1 MSTATPPLPTT
12 MRGVVMHAP
21 GDVRVEDREVP
32 RVVEPTD
39 AVLKIEVACIC
50 GSDLWPYRGIQPVD
64 EARPMGH
71 EYVGT
76 VVEVGDDVKN
86 IEVGDFVVGS
96 FCISDNTCEICEDG
110 FQSRCANGGFIG
122 DTQAEYT
129 RVALADGTL
138 VVVPGGK
145 PEDPEVIAS
154 LLAASDVLG
163 TGWFGAVAAQAGP
176 GKTIAVVGDGAVGLS
191 AVLAAK
197 GRGRQ
202 MPPPVL
208 VASVDAIDLL
218 CVDIPEAARALA
230 RAFWPGGLTL
240 ILRARP
246 DLGWDLGE
254 TGGTIGVRMP
264 NQAALLRLL
273 HDFGPM
279 AVTSANLTGQ
289 PPATSVEQAVGY
301 FGTRVSAY
309 LDGGPTQGS
318 TASSIVDFAHE
329 TPRALRF
336 GTISLDDL
344 SAAAGVPIAP
354 VEGAAS

>member
-1 MSTATPPLPTT
+1 MSMMSTETILSAVPSLTEDDLA
-12 MRGVVMHAP
+12 RAQRELRDGHLLVV
-21 GDVRVEDREVP
+21 
-32 RVVEPTD
+32 PTD
-39 AVLKIEVACIC
+39 TV
-50 GSDLWPYRGIQPVD
+50 YGIGAD
-64 EARPMGH
+64 A
-71 EYVGT
+71 
-76 VVEVGDDVKN
+76 
-86 IEVGDFVVGS
+86 
-96 FCISDNTCEICEDG
+96 
-110 FQSRCANGGFIG
+110 AN
-122 DTQAEYT
+122 
-129 RVALADGTL
+129 
-138 VVVPGGK
+138 
-145 PEDPEVIAS
+145 PE
-154 LLAASDVLG
+154 
-163 TGWFGAVAAQAGP
+163 AVA
-176 GKTIAVVGDGAVGLS
+176 

-208 VASVDAIDLL
+208 VASVD
-218 CVDIPEAARALA
+218 VPEAARALA

-264 NQAALLRLL
+264 NQSALLRLL
-273 HDFGPM
+273 QDVGPM

-318 TASSIVDFAHE
+318 TASSIVDFAHDA
-329 TPRALRF
+329 PRALRL

-344 SAAAGVPIAP
+344 SATAGVPIAP

>member
-1 MSTATPPLPTT
+1 MNTMSTETILSAVPSLSEADLARTQREL
-12 MRGVVMHAP
+12 RDGHLLVV
-21 GDVRVEDREVP
+21 
-32 RVVEPTD
+32 PTD
-39 AVLKIEVACIC
+39 TV
-50 GSDLWPYRGIQPVD
+50 YGIGAD
-64 EARPMGH
+64 A
-71 EYVGT
+71 
-76 VVEVGDDVKN
+76 
-86 IEVGDFVVGS
+86 
-96 FCISDNTCEICEDG
+96 
-110 FQSRCANGGFIG
+110 AN
-122 DTQAEYT
+122 
-129 RVALADGTL
+129 
-138 VVVPGGK
+138 
-145 PEDPEVIAS
+145 PE
-154 LLAASDVLG
+154 
-163 TGWFGAVAAQAGP
+163 AVA
-176 GKTIAVVGDGAVGLS
+176 

-208 VASVDAIDLL
+208 VASVDAIDSL
-218 CVDIPEAARALA
+218 CVDVPEAARALA

-289 PPATSVEQAVGY
+289 PPAASVEQAVGY

-318 TASSIVDFAHE
+318 TASSIVDFAHDV
-329 TPRALRF
+329 PRVLRL